1 MTISFFSLN
10 SEHFLLDELS
20 TLIVAILPGLIFG
33 NHLLYDSLNFTEQI
47 EATSGYLEMSMKS
60 HRGHRTTLSHSR
72 FDFTTRT
79 AHVHGRAIVK
89 DTEMQR
95 RDAAVRFASSF
106 SRLLTA
112 YILRTMLSEGKR
124 ILDSVSPVEIASAGM
139 EMVEEIAPALCTLAA
154 YRYSMRNYIQLLPS
168 TNLPENSA
176 SRGAAPLTD
185 QDETRKKETTEG
197 EGDGRRIR
205 EALQAGYTLL

>member
-1 MTISFFSLN
+1 
-10 SEHFLLDELS
+10 
-20 TLIVAILPGLIFG
+20 
-33 NHLLYDSLNFTEQI
+33 
-47 EATSGYLEMSMKS
+47 
-60 HRGHRTTLSHSR
+60 
-72 FDFTTRT
+72 
-79 AHVHGRAIVK
+79 
-89 DTEMQR
+89 MQR
-95 RDAAVRFASSF
+95 RDAVRFASSF

-124 ILDSVSPVEIASAGM
+124 ILDSVSPVGIASAGM
-139 EMVEEIAPALCTLAA
+139 EVVEEKIAPALCTLAA

-185 QDETRKKETTEG
+185 EDETRGKETTEG